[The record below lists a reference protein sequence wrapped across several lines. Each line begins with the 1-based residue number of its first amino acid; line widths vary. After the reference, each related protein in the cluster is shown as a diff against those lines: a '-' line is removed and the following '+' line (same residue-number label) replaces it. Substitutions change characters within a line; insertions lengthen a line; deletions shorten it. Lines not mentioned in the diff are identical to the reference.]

1 MELKS
6 KSKLPRDFPI
16 LMSKVANQYG
26 FQVQSDIVDEQSWS
40 IPSLDYIKS
49 IEVQLLLLEENEN
62 LSFASED
69 SQIDVEMVSKLTD
82 KILHE
87 IYYQISQKPRVFFST
102 KKLSHNIQPS
112 LFLTS
117 EEENQTL
124 LSAENTIDFYANTN
138 QAHLIPDYT
147 LAHQDKV
154 KHLRINIF
162 DASNLAASS
171 TSFRRNTG

>member
-62 LSFASED
+62 LSFAAED

-87 IYYQISQKPRVFFST
+87 IYYQIS
-102 KKLSHNIQPS
+102 
-112 LFLTS
+112 
-117 EEENQTL
+117 
-124 LSAENTIDFYANTN
+124 
-138 QAHLIPDYT
+138 
-147 LAHQDKV
+147 
-154 KHLRINIF
+154 
-162 DASNLAASS
+162 
-171 TSFRRNTG
+171 